1 MKMLASLV
9 ALLGLGLFTV
19 GCSPEDQL
27 QNAQED
33 FAEEREE
40 TGEAVGGAVT
50 DGMIT
55 ADESETIAEEEAE
68 DVQAAGEVI
77 QQEGELLE
85 EKADN

>member
-27 QNAQED
+27 QDAQED
-33 FAEEREE
+33 FAEERQE
-40 TGEAVGGAVT
+40 TGEAIGGAMADGVVT
-50 DGMIT
+50 PEQSQD
-55 ADESETIAEEEAE
+55 IAEEQAE

-85 EKADN
+85 DRVDN